1 MEQQGDKTHDATPH
15 KRQRAREEG
24 QVAKSQDLGSAA
36 LLLTGLGILL
46 WLGKEATDFFHNI
59 TMSHLGGE
67 AWVTLEPEFV
77 VSQWHQMATNLGGIL
92 FPILGLM
99 FLTAVGVQVAQ
110 TGIMFV
116 PTAVGLNF
124 GRVNPISGF
133 GRIFSI
139 SSFMRLVFGLVKV
152 CLIGVIAYL
161 CLWQRMDDVLTL
173 ADLSVAQ
180 IAWQM
185 TDLMLWTAVKIAV
198 ALLILAVLD
207 YGFQKWKHE
216 QDLKMT
222 TQELRDEMKNTQGD
236 PMIAARRKQIHRQI
250 VESQLATAVPKAD
263 FVVTNPTELAI
274 AIKYDDQTMAAPVVV
289 AKGEDAIAQR
299 IRRLALEHGI
309 PIVERKPLAR
319 ALYAQAEL
327 NQPIPTDLWGAL
339 AEVVRYI
346 WELKGK
352 KLPGA

>member
-1 MEQQGDKTHDATPH
+1 MEQFGDKVHDPTPH
-15 KRQRAREEG
+15 KRQKAREEG

-46 WLGKEATDFFHNI
+46 WMGKETADYFHHLAVG
-59 TMSHLGGE
+59 HLGAE
-67 AWVTLEPEFV
+67 AWLQLDSESVVAHWQSTAVTLSGV
-77 VSQWHQMATNLGGIL
+77 L

-99 FLTAVGVQVAQ
+99 FLAAVSVQVAQ
-110 TGIMFV
+110 TGFMFV

-124 GRVNPISGF
+124 GRINPVSGF
-133 GRIFSI
+133 GRIFSL

-152 CLIGVIAYL
+152 CLIAAVAYL

-173 ADLSVAQ
+173 ADLSVPQ

-185 TDLMLWTAVKIAV
+185 TDLVLWTSVKIAV
-198 ALLILAVLD
+198 ALLVLSVLD
-207 YGFQKWKHE
+207 YTFQKWKHE

-222 TQELRDEMKNTQGD
+222 TQELKDEMKQTQGD
-236 PMIAARRKQIHRQI
+236 PRVAARRKQVHRQI
-250 VESQLATAVPKAD
+250 VENQTAKAVPKAD

-274 AIKYDDQTMAAPVVV
+274 AIQYDDETMAAPVVL
-289 AKGEDAIAQR
+289 AKGEDAVAQR

-309 PIVERKPLAR
+309 PVVERKPLAR
-319 ALYAQAEL
+319 ALYAQADI
-327 NQPIPTDLWGAL
+327 NQPVPTDLWEAL
-339 AEVVRYI
+339 AEVVSYV
-346 WELKGK
+346 WQLKGK